1 MVHLL
6 FRFSNYFMDTW
17 QNNHGALYSS
27 RELRLFREFFFL
39 STVYVNK
46 PNTIEQLFE
55 KKYLKNAVQKAIT
68 NNMSSKTCE
77 NVMKNAIKRA

>member
-1 MVHLL
+1 
-6 FRFSNYFMDTW
+6 MDTW

-27 RELRLFREFFFL
+27 RELRPFTEFL

-55 KKYLKNAVQKAIT
+55 KKYLKNAIQEAIM

-77 NVMKNAIKRA
+77 NVMKNVIKRT